1 MGLYCQQDCETA
13 VRAECNLAIMATES
27 TAIRDDGKSKPR
39 VLQTEFVTVA
49 VLSLSWALVL
59 LDITGI
65 NFLMPFIA
73 PSLKLDNTHIGI
85 LESAYWLPFGLSSYL
100 TGELADRFG
109 RRKILF
115 LIVMLLFSLFSV
127 LPGLTTSFAAL
138 LTARLIMGLFAG
150 PILPLAQSI
159 VATECPAERRGMD
172 MGIVQNVGSSVLGLI
187 APILLVALAVRWGW
201 RVGFFVVAIPGLI
214 CAVLIALSLRGRLEA
229 KVVIAV
235 DGSVLAHRRKGL
247 GELLRYRN
255 MWLCII
261 NACLFTAF
269 VLIAR
274 GYMPLFFTRI
284 QHMPPGRMG
293 ILMSVLAVSGL
304 MLGIVFPAMADRI
317 GRKPTAVISSLL
329 GLACPLAALYYGGPW
344 QVLGLLMFIG
354 WAPGSACILFL
365 ATIPSETVPAHSIS
379 AAIGLTFAI
388 GTLIGG
394 FIGPAVAGWSA
405 DHWGLQSSLLID
417 AGCALAMAIISL
429 GLRETKPS
437 RVSSGSPTAA

>member
-1 MGLYCQQDCETA
+1 
-13 VRAECNLAIMATES
+13 MATKITDELGE
-27 TAIRDDGKSKPR
+27 TKPKPR
-39 VLQTEFVTVA
+39 MLQTEFATIA
-49 VLSLSWALVL
+49 LLSFSWALVI

-65 NFLMPFIA
+65 NYLMPFIA
-73 PSLKLDNTHIGI
+73 PSLKLDNTHIGL

-109 RRKILF
+109 RRKTLF
-115 LIVMLLFSLFSV
+115 LLVLLLFSMLSV
-127 LPGLTTSFAAL
+127 LPGLATSFATL
-138 LTARLIMGLFAG
+138 LSARLIMGLFEG

-159 VATECPAERRGMD
+159 VATTCPAERRGMD

-201 RVGFFVVAIPGLI
+201 RVGFFVVAVPGLI
-214 CAVLIALSLRGRLEA
+214 CAVLVALALRGVSERR
-229 KVVIAV
+229 VIV
-235 DGSVLAHRRKGL
+235 DVGGESTNGHRKGIREIL
-247 GELLRYRN
+247 GYRN
-255 MWLCII
+255 MWLCVI

-274 GYMPLFFTRI
+274 GYMPLFFIRV
-284 QHMPPGRMG
+284 QHMLPGRMS
-293 ILMSVLAVSGL
+293 ILMSGLAISSLVLGV
-304 MLGIVFPAMADRI
+304 IFPAMADRI

-329 GLACPLAALYYGGPW
+329 GLVCPLAALYYGGAW

-354 WAPGSACILFL
+354 WAPGRACILFF

-379 AAIGLTFAI
+379 TAIGLTFAL
-388 GTLIGG
+388 GTLVGG

-417 AGCALAMAIISL
+417 AGCALAMAVVSL
-429 GLRETKPS
+429 GLRETSPRKKP
-437 RVSSGSPTAA
+437 